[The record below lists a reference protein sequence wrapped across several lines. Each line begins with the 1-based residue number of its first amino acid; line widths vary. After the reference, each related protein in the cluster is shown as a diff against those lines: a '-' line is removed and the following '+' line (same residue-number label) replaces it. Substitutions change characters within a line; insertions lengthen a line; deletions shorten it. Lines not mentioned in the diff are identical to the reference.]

1 MAAATSADI
10 KTLRDRTGAG
20 MLDCKKALTETG
32 DMEKAID
39 WLKAKGMAKA
49 ASKAGRLATEG
60 TVASYIHAG
69 GKIGVLV
76 EVNCETDFASQ
87 TEKFQAFVKDVC
99 MHIAAAA
106 PEYVTRDQVPQ
117 DAFNREKGIQIA
129 RVMEE
134 GKPQN
139 IAEKIVEGRMG
150 KWYEEVCLLD
160 QKFVK
165 DDTKTIA
172 QLVQEAVAGIGENI
186 QVRRF
191 SRFVLGEGLEKKSTD
206 FAAEVAATAARA

>member
-1 MAAATSADI
+1 MAATAADI
-10 KTLRDRTGAG
+10 KSLRDRTGAG
-20 MLDCKKALTETG
+20 MLDCKKALSESND

-39 WLKAKGMAKA
+39 WLRAKGMAKA
-49 ASKAGRLATEG
+49 ASKAGRIATEG
-60 TVASYIHAG
+60 VVASYIHGG

-76 EVNCETDFASQ
+76 EINCETDFASQ
-87 TEKFQAFVKDVC
+87 TDKFQTFVKDIS

-106 PEYVTRDQVPQ
+106 PEFVRREEVSA
-117 DAFNREKGIQIA
+117 DAFEREKRIQIA

-139 IAEKIVEGRMG
+139 IAEKIVEGRMS

-165 DDTKTIA
+165 DDSKSIA
-172 QLVQEAVAGIGENI
+172 QLLQEAVAGIGENI
-186 QVRRF
+186 QIRRF
-191 SRFVLGEGLEKKSTD
+191 TRYVLGEGLEKKQAD
-206 FAAEVAATAARA
+206 FAAEVAAAAGQ

>member
-1 MAAATSADI
+1 MAATAADI
-10 KTLRDRTGAG
+10 KSLRDRTGAG
-20 MLDCKKALTETG
+20 MLDCKKALAESND

-39 WLKAKGMAKA
+39 WLRAKGMAKA
-49 ASKAGRLATEG
+49 ASKAGRIATEG
-60 TVASYIHAG
+60 VVASYIHGG

-76 EVNCETDFASQ
+76 EINCETDFASQ
-87 TEKFQAFVKDVC
+87 TDKFQTFVKDIS

-106 PEYVTRDQVPQ
+106 PEFVRREEVSA
-117 DAFNREKGIQIA
+117 DAFEREKRIQIA

-139 IAEKIVEGRMG
+139 IAEKIVEGRMS

-165 DDTKTIA
+165 DDSKSIA
-172 QLVQEAVAGIGENI
+172 QLLQEAVAGIGENI
-186 QVRRF
+186 QIRRF
-191 SRFVLGEGLEKKSTD
+191 TRYVLGEGLDKKTTD
-206 FAAEVAATAARA
+206 FAAEVAAAAGQ

>member
-1 MAAATSADI
+1 MAATAADI
-10 KTLRDRTGAG
+10 KSLRDRTGAG
-20 MLDCKKALTETG
+20 MLDCKKALAESND

-39 WLKAKGMAKA
+39 WLRAKGMAKA
-49 ASKAGRLATEG
+49 ASKAGRIATEG
-60 TVASYIHAG
+60 VVASYIHGG

-76 EVNCETDFASQ
+76 EINCETDFASQ
-87 TEKFQAFVKDVC
+87 TDKFQAFVKDVC

-106 PEYVTRDQVPQ
+106 PEFVRREEVSQ
-117 DAFNREKGIQIA
+117 DAFEREKRIQIA

-139 IAEKIVEGRMG
+139 IAEKIVEGRMS

-165 DDTKTIA
+165 DDSKSIA
-172 QLVQEAVAGIGENI
+172 QLQQEAVAGIGENVQI
-186 QVRRF
+186 RRF
-191 SRFVLGEGLEKKSTD
+191 ARYVLGEGLEKKQTD
-206 FAAEVAATAARA
+206 FAAEVAAAAGQ

>member
-1 MAAATSADI
+1 MAATAADI

-20 MLDCKKALTETG
+20 MLDCKKALAESND

-39 WLKAKGMAKA
+39 WLRAKGMAKA
-49 ASKAGRLATEG
+49 ASKAGRIATEG
-60 TVASYIHAG
+60 VVASYIHGG

-76 EVNCETDFASQ
+76 EINCETDFASQ
-87 TEKFQAFVKDVC
+87 TDKFQAFVKDVC

-106 PEYVTRDQVPQ
+106 PEYVRREEVSQ
-117 DAFNREKGIQIA
+117 DAFEREKRIQIA

-139 IAEKIVEGRMG
+139 IAEKIVEGRMS

-165 DDTKTIA
+165 DDSKSIA
-172 QLVQEAVAGIGENI
+172 QLQQEAVAGIGENVQI
-186 QVRRF
+186 RRF
-191 SRFVLGEGLEKKSTD
+191 TRYVLGEGLEKKQSD
-206 FAAEVAATAARA
+206 FAAEVAAAAGQ

>member
-1 MAAATSADI
+1 MAATAADI
-10 KTLRDRTGAG
+10 KSLRDRTGAG
-20 MLDCKKALTETG
+20 MLDCKKALAESND

-39 WLKAKGMAKA
+39 WLRAKGMAKA
-49 ASKAGRLATEG
+49 ASKAGRIATEG
-60 TVASYIHAG
+60 VVASYIHGG

-76 EVNCETDFASQ
+76 EINCETDFASQ
-87 TEKFQAFVKDVC
+87 TDKFQAFVKDIS

-106 PEYVTRDQVPQ
+106 PEFVRREEVSA
-117 DAFNREKGIQIA
+117 DAFEREKRIQIA

-139 IAEKIVEGRMG
+139 IAEKIVEGRMS

-165 DDTKTIA
+165 DDSKSVA
-172 QLVQEAVAGIGENI
+172 QLLQETVAGIGENI
-186 QVRRF
+186 QIRRF
-191 SRFVLGEGLEKKSTD
+191 TRYVLGEGLDKKTTD
-206 FAAEVAATAARA
+206 FAAEVAAAAGQ

>member
-1 MAAATSADI
+1 MAATAADI
-10 KTLRDRTGAG
+10 KSLRDRTGAG
-20 MLDCKKALTETG
+20 MLDCKKALAESND

-39 WLKAKGMAKA
+39 WLRAKGMAKA
-49 ASKAGRLATEG
+49 ASKAGRIATEG
-60 TVASYIHAG
+60 VVASYIHGG

-76 EVNCETDFASQ
+76 EINCETDFASQ
-87 TEKFQAFVKDVC
+87 TDKFQAFVKDVC

-106 PEYVTRDQVPQ
+106 PEYVRREEVSQ
-117 DAFNREKGIQIA
+117 DAFEREKRIQIA

-139 IAEKIVEGRMG
+139 IAEKIVEGRMS

-165 DDTKTIA
+165 DDSKTIA
-172 QLVQEAVAGIGENI
+172 QLQQEAVAGIGENVQI
-186 QVRRF
+186 RRF
-191 SRFVLGEGLEKKSTD
+191 ARYVLGEGLEKKQTD
-206 FAAEVAATAARA
+206 FAAEVAAAAGQ